1 MIKKRSKRNLCLVL
15 VTAGALIWGS
25 CAFSVA
31 PTNEEDRLL
40 ILQLSAFPD
49 RVSADDSTATVEV
62 WASVKRGT
70 KPIKDITVVF
80 FASTIGTITSSSL
93 TRDGLAVAIL
103 TAPGDGRPRRGEVV
117 AQALTVRDTLDID
130 LILVEFQ

>member
-1 MIKKRSKRNLCLVL
+1 
-15 VTAGALIWGS
+15 
-25 CAFSVA
+25 
-31 PTNEEDRLL
+31 
-40 ILQLSAFPD
+40 LQLSAFPD

-62 WASVKRGT
+62 WATVKRGT
-70 KPIKDITVVF
+70 KPIKDSTVVF